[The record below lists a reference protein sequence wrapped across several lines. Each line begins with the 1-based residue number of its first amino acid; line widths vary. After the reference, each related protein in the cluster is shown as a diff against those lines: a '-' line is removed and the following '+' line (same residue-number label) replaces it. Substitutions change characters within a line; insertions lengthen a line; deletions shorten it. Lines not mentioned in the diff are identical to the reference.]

1 MLNEVSINKIN
12 TEKNWDEILRVASSL
27 KSGKVNATEFT
38 KSLQRKGQPTPL
50 GKAITKYGKVY
61 KTTPASL
68 YF

>member
-1 MLNEVSINKIN
+1 M
-12 TEKNWDEILRVASSL
+12 